1 MTPGE
6 SKQLTEVSNDVKWIL
21 KSIERMDA
29 NFSEKIDHVI
39 ESQNGKN
46 RMMDD
51 RITKNCEETEAR
63 IDCFNDRIVAVE
75 KEQETLKPVKKF
87 YNKAAAASLGIMIT
101 LGMTVIG
108 LCYYIYEN
116 VLRK

>member
-6 SKQLTEVSNDVKWIL
+6 SNQLTEVSNDIKWII
-21 KSIERMDA
+21 KSMEAMRIEQKE
-29 NFSEKIDHVI
+29 NIDHVI
-39 ESQNGKN
+39 ESQNSKN

-63 IDCFNDRIVAVE
+63 IDCFSDRIVAVE
-75 KEQETLKPVKKF
+75 KKQESFIPVKKF
-87 YNKAAAASLGIMIT
+87 YDKAAAASLGIMIT

-108 LCYYIYEN
+108 LCYYINEN
-116 VLRK
+116 VFKR